1 MITDSYLAPVWEKEL
16 AFEESGD
23 LIFSTPAVR
32 KPNIGRLPVPPK
44 LSAVQVN
51 ELGKKLE
58 AAGQV
63 GLGWLR

>member
-1 MITDSYLAPVWEKEL
+1 MITDSYLAPVLEKEL
-16 AFEESGD
+16 VFEESGEI
-23 LIFSTPAVR
+23 LFSTPTVR

-44 LSAVQVN
+44 LTTAQVT

-58 AAGQV
+58 LAGQV